1 MAECVVTFLLNKLAT
16 LPQLEQLKLL
26 RGVWGDVEYI
36 RDELERMKAFLR
48 VADAMEESDEELKVW
63 VRQVSD
69 VAYDTEDVL
78 DEFSHHLAVHPQQ
91 EWFCGW
97 LDMISFCTPSNWT
110 NRLRIAYKMQG
121 IKSRVI
127 NISEGHRRYR
137 YRSDVARQECSSSIT
152 TAATNINARNIERR
166 GDALLLDEAELVGI
180 NQHKSLL
187 IECLVKGG
195 CGAGLKVVSVVG
207 MGGLGKTTLVKK
219 VYDDIEV
226 RKHFESHMWI
236 TVSQSFKT
244 EELLKDMIRQLY
256 DGIRQP
262 VPNSVD
268 MGSSQMLKASIK
280 DFLQQRR
287 YLLILDDVWDLHAWE
302 ALKYT
307 LPNSNCDGRVL
318 LTTRNV
324 DTASTACKE
333 SHGNVYTL
341 KPLSQEE
348 SWTLF
353 CKKTFPA
360 ESCPSYLEGIS
371 KCILQRCEGLPLAI
385 VAVSGVLSTKDG
397 IDEWESVYRS
407 LGAELEGNN
416 KFDSLKEILLLSYND
431 LPYYLKSCFLYMSI
445 FPEDYLI
452 RRMRLI
458 RLWMAEG
465 FVEAKGRKTQEEVGE
480 GYLNELVNRSLV
492 QVATRTRNGRVSTC
506 RVHDLLREIIVSKS
520 RGGQNLVA
528 IANEENVRWPE
539 KIRRLA
545 VHKTLENVPQD
556 MVLGQLRS
564 LLMFSL
570 PSGDCIPTLSS
581 GGLRLLKVLDL
592 QGAPLEIIPNEVWN
606 LFNLRYL
613 SLSRTK
619 VKVIPSSIGKLQ
631 NLETLDLKH
640 SYVTELPAEILM
652 LHQLR
657 HLLLYRYEKQ
667 TSSPFHSTYG
677 FKAPQ
682 GMQALSFLQKLC
694 FVDVEEGSGVISE
707 VGHLKQLRKLG
718 IIKLRK
724 EDGMNLCS
732 SIEKLSNLRSLDVT
746 SIQDDEM
753 IDLQCMSSPPRFLQ
767 RLWLQGRLEKMPH
780 WISSLDNLVKL
791 RLRWSRLRD
800 DPLVLLQALPSL
812 VELQLRHAYEGE
824 SLCFK
829 SAGFL
834 RLNILHFH
842 KLERL
847 RRVTV
852 EDGAMPRLERL
863 GIFYCKLLEKVPQG
877 IQFLTQLKS
886 LDLAEMPNEFI
897 GKLQDRSGE
906 DYSVIEHIPDV
917 RYTYWV
923 NNQWKQYRL

>member
-1 MAECVVTFLLNKLAT
+1 MAESVVTFLLNKLAT

-91 EWFCGW
+91 EWFCGL
-97 LDMISFCTPSNWT
+97 LDMISFCTPNNLT
-110 NRLRIAYKMQG
+110 NRLRIAYKMKA

-137 YRSDVARQECSSSIT
+137 YRSDVARQECSSSSSIT

-166 GDALLLDEAELVGI
+166 GTHFYWTKLSWAGAELDSRWF
-180 NQHKSLL
+180 QLL
-187 IECLVKGG
+187 GWG
-195 CGAGLKVVSVVG
+195 TR
-207 MGGLGKTTLVKK
+207 KTTLVKK

-256 DGIRQP
+256 DGIRQR

-302 ALKYT
+302 ALKYA

-581 GGLRLLKVLDL
+581 GDYS
-592 QGAPLEIIPNEVWN
+592 NEVWN

-667 TSSPFHSTYG
+667 TSSPFHSTY
-677 FKAPQ
+677 
-682 GMQALSFLQKLC
+682 
-694 FVDVEEGSGVISE
+694 DVEEGSGVISE

-842 KLERL
+842 KLE
-847 RRVTV
+847 T
-852 EDGAMPRLERL
+852 ETGDKGA
-863 GIFYCKLLEKVPQG
+863 QG

-906 DYSVIEHIPDV
+906 DYSVIGHIPDV

-923 NNQWKQYRL
+923 NNEWKQYRL